1 MRRTDLTLLVA
12 VACAA
17 IAAPAAAQQANP
29 PANAAPGS
37 VGEPK
42 LVFEREVFRY
52 PGENRRDPFLPLTRL
67 EELGPIFGDLSLR
80 MIIFSPN
87 PKMSVVL
94 LSDGN
99 KKSYRLHRG
108 ESVGNATVLEIR
120 KTEVVFVI
128 DDFGVRRQE
137 TLNLKPKK
145 TEGAN

>member
-1 MRRTDLTLLVA
+1 MRRTDLMLLVA
-12 VACAA
+12 VTLAA
-17 IAAPAAAQQANP
+17 VAAPAAAQQANP
-29 PANAAPGS
+29 AGTPAPGS

-52 PGENRRDPFLPLTRL
+52 PGDNRRDPFLPLTRV
-67 EELGPIFGDLSLR
+67 EELGPMFADLSVR
-80 MIIFSPN
+80 MIIYSPD

-94 LSDGN
+94 LADGN

-120 KTEVVFVI
+120 KTEVVFVV

-137 TLNLKPKK
+137 TLNLKPKN

>member
-1 MRRTDLTLLVA
+1 MRRTDLMLIVAGVCAA
-12 VACAA
+12 VAS
-17 IAAPAAAQQANP
+17 PAAAQQAN
-29 PANAAPGS
+29 AAAPPTPGS
-37 VGEPK
+37 AGEPK

-52 PGENRRDPFLPLTRL
+52 PGDNRRDPFLPLTRL
-67 EELGPIFGDLSLR
+67 DQIGPIFGDMSLR
-80 MIIFSPN
+80 MIIYSPD

-94 LSDGN
+94 LADGN

-108 ESVGNATVLEIR
+108 ESVGNATVVEIR

-137 TLNLKPKK
+137 TLNLKPKN